1 MKYRISEHCRYRLR
15 KPKRIRKTITAD
27 ERKDRKQSLTVNVLI
42 MAKSKNKKNRV
53 TAGDLFGKLG
63 RTGNSKS
70 AHGQD
75 DEFIEEPLDE
85 LDEDAIDVTS
95 DEGDSDSDLDINALL
110 KKYMPDYQ
118 DDEPAADE
126 GGSVLSKFRKK
137 EDRQEDLT
145 EDEKLIDALD
155 DAFGAEELFAEEF
168 SDDAAD
174 GQVDS
179 DEELDFSGLMSS
191 LKKTA
196 SSESGEE
203 TISEY
208 DLAEEDSFNEA
219 EEEPE
224 FTEEFVGEEF
234 SADEFAEEE
243 SLETDPAADDFEEPD
258 GEEDLTADA
267 PDLPED
273 FVAEKPKKKG
283 LFGSLFG
290 SRGERKESSRK
301 KASVDDF
308 ADELEEQEREMG
320 GTDSVEDDLAV
331 PDPDT
336 LDAVA
341 EERAA
346 AELVQE
352 KLDDLLT
359 EEPVEGFVPAEAVA
373 EFDSAD
379 EEIPDGVEDTPETD
393 GEYAADGEESANEAE
408 EEIDPTDINL
418 MVAFGM
424 DKKSDKAKQFGDRL
438 EEKQNTKAKKLQLDR
453 PEYVDKTQTPQIRAE
468 YKAKQTSLW
477 VRLVL
482 CGILSAILLIFE
494 NIEPLTKLFTGTGKQ
509 FAGVMDPAVYPV
521 VYIMISLQIMLLACF
536 CAYDQILSGI
546 KSLFRGSPKPETM
559 TALMTLL
566 GIVYSILMARLI
578 EIPEEPVMFNFIVA
592 LSAFLTLIYA
602 IYNNRREMLN
612 FRIVANKRPKH
623 IVRRLQDEESECE
636 SKAFADNDDVCDVM
650 KIEKTDFIDGFFGRL
665 SKPDPSTGRFM
676 VFAMSAS
683 VAIAVLFGVFT
694 SFYDVTPAQVCMASF
709 GSMMILTPLSVYITF
724 SYPFFRANLAA
735 KEYDSAIIGEASLD
749 EYSNASIISF
759 DDKNVFPSYSVKV
772 QNIKIFNNA
781 RIDRMLYYASS
792 VFAYAGGP
800 LQDVFEIA
808 TKDMGNS
815 DNVKIFGAESGFL
828 AAEVD
833 GVNIIFG
840 SHKAL
845 SSRGMEFPDNA
856 TEDDIDLSDELE
868 IMYMFREDKLVLKFY
883 VKYVMD
889 ADIDLILK
897 QFSGSGLYVCVR
909 TFDPNIDERMIAKKL
924 NMKRMPLKIVR
935 YASTEEVSTY
945 EEKVDSGLVT
955 CGSPKSLLQ
964 VISYCG
970 KVLHTKKT
978 NIALSVL
985 SVMIGTA
992 ILVLLLLSQSMG
1004 TLNSLF
1010 VAIYQLIWLIPM
1022 TISSR
1027 MFIR

>member
-1 MKYRISEHCRYRLR
+1 MKYRIAEHCRYRLR
-15 KPKRIRKTITAD
+15 KPKHLRKTNSAD

-63 RTGNSKS
+63 KTGKSKS
-70 AHGQD
+70 ASVQD
-75 DEFIEEPLDE
+75 EEFIEEPLDDAAD
-85 LDEDAIDVTS
+85 LTDEDAIDVTA

-118 DDEPAADE
+118 DEEPEADE
-126 GGSVLSKFRKK
+126 GGVLSRFRKK
-137 EDRQEDLT
+137 DNDRKSDELT
-145 EDEKLIDALD
+145 EEEKLIDALD
-155 DAFGAEELFAEEF
+155 DAFGAEDLFAEG
-168 SDDAAD
+168 AAEEE
-174 GQVDS
+174 S
-179 DEELDFSGLMSS
+179 DEDLDFSGLMSS
-191 LKKTA
+191 LKKNA
-196 SSESGEE
+196 SPEPGED

-208 DLAEEDSFNEA
+208 DLADDAADVFEDDAPVED
-219 EEEPE
+219 PE
-224 FTEEFVGEEF
+224 FSFDDFDDDSGDIPEENFE
-234 SADEFAEEE
+234 EEE
-243 SLETDPAADDFEEPD
+243 SDSADDFSQLSDDEEAD
-258 GEEDLTADA
+258 DLTADA
-267 PDLPED
+267 PELPED
-273 FVAEKPKKKG
+273 FIAEKPKKKG
-283 LFGSLFG
+283 LFAGLFG
-290 SRGERKESSRK
+290 GRKNAADVK
-301 KASVDDF
+301 SVDAF
-308 ADELEEQEREMG
+308 ADELEEQERELG
-320 GTDSVEDDLAV
+320 ADTVREEELAV
-331 PDPDT
+331 PDPDM
-336 LDAVA
+336 LDAA
-341 EERAA
+341 GEIAA
-346 AELVQE
+346 AELVQD
-352 KLDDLLT
+352 KLEDLMSEEAGEAYAEVLSGDEEEAFAESAEEAAEAAEETDDI
-359 EEPVEGFVPAEAVA
+359 PAE
-373 EFDSAD
+373 EAD
-379 EEIPDGVEDTPETD
+379 TQ
-393 GEYAADGEESANEAE
+393 AE
-408 EEIDPTDINL
+408 EFDPTDINL

-424 DKKSDKAKQFGDRL
+424 DKKSDKAKQYGDRL

-477 VRLVL
+477 VRLLL
-482 CGILSAILLIFE
+482 CGILSGILLIFE
-494 NIEPLTKLFTGTGKQ
+494 NIEPITKLFTGTGKQ
-509 FAGVMDPAVYPV
+509 FAGVLDPAVYPV

-536 CAYDQILSGI
+536 CAYDQILAGI
-546 KSLFRGSPKPETM
+546 KSLFRGNPKPETM

-578 EIPEEPVMFNFIVA
+578 EIPEEPVMFNFIIA

-623 IVRRLQDEESECE
+623 IVRRLLDEESECE

-683 VAIAVLFGVFT
+683 VAIAVLFGIFT
-694 SFYDVTPAQVCMASF
+694 GLTDATPAEVCMAAF
-709 GSMMILTPLSVYITF
+709 GSMMILAPLSVYITF

-781 RIDRMLYYASS
+781 RIDRMLYYVSS
-792 VFAYAGGP
+792 VFAYSGGP

-833 GVNIIFG
+833 GVNIILG
-840 SHKAL
+840 SHEAL
-845 SSRGMEFPDNA
+845 SSRGMEFPENA

-883 VKYVMD
+883 IKYVMD

-935 YASTEEVSTY
+935 YASTEEVTTY

-964 VISYCG
+964 VISFCG

-985 SVMIGTA
+985 SVMIGAA
-992 ILVLLLLSQSMG
+992 ILVLLLLSKSMG
-1004 TLNSLF
+1004 SLNSLF

>member
-1 MKYRISEHCRYRLR
+1 MKYRIAEHCRYRLR
-15 KPKRIRKTITAD
+15 KPKHLRKTNSAD

-63 RTGNSKS
+63 KTGKTKS
-70 AHGQD
+70 ASVQD
-75 DEFIEEPLDE
+75 EEFIEEPLDDAAD
-85 LDEDAIDVTS
+85 LTDEDAIDVTA

-118 DDEPAADE
+118 DEEPEADE
-126 GGSVLSKFRKK
+126 GGVLSRFRKK
-137 EDRQEDLT
+137 DNDRKSDELT
-145 EDEKLIDALD
+145 EEEKLIDALD
-155 DAFGAEELFAEEF
+155 DAFGAEDLFAEG
-168 SDDAAD
+168 AAEEE
-174 GQVDS
+174 S
-179 DEELDFSGLMSS
+179 DEDLDFSGLMSS
-191 LKKTA
+191 LKKNA
-196 SSESGEE
+196 SPEPGED

-208 DLAEEDSFNEA
+208 DLADDAADVFEDDAPVEDSEFSFDDFDDDSGDIPEENF
-219 EEEPE
+219 EEEK
-224 FTEEFVGEEF
+224 
-234 SADEFAEEE
+234 SD
-243 SLETDPAADDFEEPD
+243 SADDFSQLSDDEEAD
-258 GEEDLTADA
+258 DLTADA
-267 PDLPED
+267 PELPED
-273 FVAEKPKKKG
+273 FIAEKPKKKG
-283 LFGSLFG
+283 LFAGLFG
-290 SRGERKESSRK
+290 GRKNAADVK
-301 KASVDDF
+301 PVDAF
-308 ADELEEQEREMG
+308 ADELEEQEREL
-320 GTDSVEDDLAV
+320 GTDTVQEEELAV
-331 PDPDT
+331 PDPDM
-336 LDAVA
+336 LDAA
-341 EERAA
+341 GEIAS
-346 AELVQE
+346 AELVQD
-352 KLDDLLT
+352 KLEDLMS
-359 EEPVEGFVPAEAVA
+359 EEAGEAYAEVLSGDEEDAFAESAEEAAEAA
-373 EFDSAD
+373 E
-379 EEIPDGVEDTPETD
+379 ETD
-393 GEYAADGEESANEAE
+393 DITAE
-408 EEIDPTDINL
+408 EADAQAEEFDPTDINL

-424 DKKSDKAKQFGDRL
+424 DKKSDKAKQYGDRL

-477 VRLVL
+477 VRLLL
-482 CGILSAILLIFE
+482 CGILSGILLIFE
-494 NIEPLTKLFTGTGKQ
+494 NIEPITKLFTGTGKQ
-509 FAGVMDPAVYPV
+509 FAGVLDPAVYPV

-536 CAYDQILSGI
+536 CAYDQILAGI
-546 KSLFRGSPKPETM
+546 KSLFRGNPKPETM

-623 IVRRLQDEESECE
+623 IVRRLLDEESECE

-683 VAIAVLFGVFT
+683 VAIAVLFGIFT
-694 SFYDVTPAQVCMASF
+694 GLTDATPAEVCMAAF
-709 GSMMILTPLSVYITF
+709 GSMMILAPLSVYITF

-781 RIDRMLYYASS
+781 RIDRMLYYVSS
-792 VFAYAGGP
+792 VFAYSGGP

-833 GVNIIFG
+833 GVNIILG
-840 SHKAL
+840 SHEAL
-845 SSRGMEFPDNA
+845 SSRGMEFPESA

-883 VKYVMD
+883 IKYVMD

-935 YASTEEVSTY
+935 YASTEEVTTY

-964 VISYCG
+964 VISFCG

-985 SVMIGTA
+985 SVMIGAA
-992 ILVLLLLSQSMG
+992 ILVLLLLSKSMG
-1004 TLNSLF
+1004 SLNSLF

>member
-1 MKYRISEHCRYRLR
+1 MKYRIAEHCRYRLR
-15 KPKRIRKTITAD
+15 KPKHLRKTNSAD

-63 RTGNSKS
+63 KTGKSKS
-70 AHGQD
+70 ASVQD
-75 DEFIEEPLDE
+75 EEFIEEPLDDAAD
-85 LDEDAIDVTS
+85 LTDEDAIDVTA

-118 DDEPAADE
+118 DEEPEADE
-126 GGSVLSKFRKK
+126 GGVLSRFRKK
-137 EDRQEDLT
+137 DNERKSDELT
-145 EDEKLIDALD
+145 EEEKLIDALD
-155 DAFGAEELFAEEF
+155 DAFGAEDLFAEG
-168 SDDAAD
+168 AAEEE
-174 GQVDS
+174 S
-179 DEELDFSGLMSS
+179 DEDLDFSGLMSS
-191 LKKTA
+191 LKKNA
-196 SSESGEE
+196 SPEPGED

-208 DLAEEDSFNEA
+208 DLADDAADVFEDDAPVED
-219 EEEPE
+219 PE
-224 FTEEFVGEEF
+224 FSFDDFDDDSGDIPEENFE
-234 SADEFAEEE
+234 EEE
-243 SLETDPAADDFEEPD
+243 SDSADDFSQLSDDEEAD
-258 GEEDLTADA
+258 DLTADA
-267 PDLPED
+267 PELPED
-273 FVAEKPKKKG
+273 FIAEKPKKKG
-283 LFGSLFG
+283 LFAGLFG
-290 SRGERKESSRK
+290 GRKNAADVK
-301 KASVDDF
+301 SVDAF
-308 ADELEEQEREMG
+308 ADELEEQERELG
-320 GTDSVEDDLAV
+320 ADTVQEEELAV
-331 PDPDT
+331 PDPDM
-336 LDAVA
+336 LDAA
-341 EERAA
+341 GEIAA
-346 AELVQE
+346 AELVQD
-352 KLDDLLT
+352 KLEDLMSEEAGEAYAEVLSGDEEDAFAESEEEVTEAAEETDDI
-359 EEPVEGFVPAEAVA
+359 PAE
-373 EFDSAD
+373 EAD
-379 EEIPDGVEDTPETD
+379 
-393 GEYAADGEESANEAE
+393 AQAE
-408 EEIDPTDINL
+408 EFDPTDINL

-477 VRLVL
+477 VRLLL
-482 CGILSAILLIFE
+482 CGILSGILLIFE
-494 NIEPLTKLFTGTGKQ
+494 NIEPITKLFTGTGKQ
-509 FAGVMDPAVYPV
+509 FAGVLDPAVYPV

-536 CAYDQILSGI
+536 CAYDQILAGI
-546 KSLFRGSPKPETM
+546 KSLFRGNPKPETM

-623 IVRRLQDEESECE
+623 IVRRLLDEESECE
-636 SKAFADNDDVCDVM
+636 SKAFAENDDVCDVM

-683 VAIAVLFGVFT
+683 VAIAVLFGIFT
-694 SFYDVTPAQVCMASF
+694 GLTDATPAEVCMAAF
-709 GSMMILTPLSVYITF
+709 GSMMILAPLSVYITF

-781 RIDRMLYYASS
+781 RIDRMLYYVSS
-792 VFAYAGGP
+792 VFAYSGGP

-833 GVNIIFG
+833 GVNIILG
-840 SHKAL
+840 SHEAL
-845 SSRGMEFPDNA
+845 SSRGMEFPENA

-883 VKYVMD
+883 MKYVMD

-935 YASTEEVSTY
+935 YASTEEVTTY

-964 VISYCG
+964 VISFCG

-985 SVMIGTA
+985 SVMIGAA
-992 ILVLLLLSQSMG
+992 ILVLLLLSKSMG
-1004 TLNSLF
+1004 SLNSLF

>member
-1 MKYRISEHCRYRLR
+1 MKYRIAEHCRYRLR
-15 KPKRIRKTITAD
+15 KPKHLRKTNSAD

-63 RTGNSKS
+63 KTGKSKS
-70 AHGQD
+70 ASVQD
-75 DEFIEEPLDE
+75 EEFIEEPLDDAAD
-85 LDEDAIDVTS
+85 LTDEDAIDVTA

-118 DDEPAADE
+118 DEEPEADE
-126 GGSVLSKFRKK
+126 GGVLSRFRKK
-137 EDRQEDLT
+137 DNDRKSDELT
-145 EDEKLIDALD
+145 EEEKLIDALD
-155 DAFGAEELFAEEF
+155 DAFGAEDLFAEG
-168 SDDAAD
+168 AAEEE
-174 GQVDS
+174 S
-179 DEELDFSGLMSS
+179 DEDLNFSGLMSS
-191 LKKTA
+191 LKKNA
-196 SSESGEE
+196 SPEPGED

-208 DLAEEDSFNEA
+208 DLADDAADVFEDDAPVED
-219 EEEPE
+219 PE
-224 FTEEFVGEEF
+224 FSFDDFDDDSGDIPEENFE
-234 SADEFAEEE
+234 EEE
-243 SLETDPAADDFEEPD
+243 SDSADDFSQLSDDEEAD
-258 GEEDLTADA
+258 DLTADA
-267 PDLPED
+267 PELPED
-273 FVAEKPKKKG
+273 FIAEKPKKKG
-283 LFGSLFG
+283 LFAGLFG
-290 SRGERKESSRK
+290 GRKNAADVK
-301 KASVDDF
+301 SVDAF
-308 ADELEEQEREMG
+308 ADELEEQEREL
-320 GTDSVEDDLAV
+320 GTDTVQEEELAV
-331 PDPDT
+331 PDPDM
-336 LDAVA
+336 LDAA
-341 EERAA
+341 GEIAA
-346 AELVQE
+346 AELVQD
-352 KLDDLLT
+352 KLEDLMSEEAGEAYAEALTGDEEDAFAESEEEAAEAAEETDD
-359 EEPVEGFVPAEAVA
+359 VPA
-373 EFDSAD
+373 D
-379 EEIPDGVEDTPETD
+379 ETD
-393 GEYAADGEESANEAE
+393 AQAE
-408 EEIDPTDINL
+408 EFDPTDINL

-424 DKKSDKAKQFGDRL
+424 DKKSDKAKQYGDRL

-477 VRLVL
+477 VRLLL
-482 CGILSAILLIFE
+482 CGILSGILLIFE
-494 NIEPLTKLFTGTGKQ
+494 NIEPITKLFTGTGKQ
-509 FAGVMDPAVYPV
+509 FAGVLDPAVYPV

-536 CAYDQILSGI
+536 CAYDQILAGI
-546 KSLFRGSPKPETM
+546 KSLFRGNPKPETM

-623 IVRRLQDEESECE
+623 IVRRLLDEESECE
-636 SKAFADNDDVCDVM
+636 SKAFAENDDVCDVM

-683 VAIAVLFGVFT
+683 VAIAVLFGIFT
-694 SFYDVTPAQVCMASF
+694 GLTDATPAEVCMAAF

-781 RIDRMLYYASS
+781 RIDRMLYYVSS
-792 VFAYAGGP
+792 VFAYSGGP

-833 GVNIIFG
+833 GVNIILG
-840 SHKAL
+840 SHEAL
-845 SSRGMEFPDNA
+845 SSRGMEFPENA

-883 VKYVMD
+883 IKYVMD

-935 YASTEEVSTY
+935 YASTEEVTTY

-964 VISYCG
+964 VISFCG

-985 SVMIGTA
+985 SVMIGAA
-992 ILVLLLLSQSMG
+992 ILVLLLLSKSMG
-1004 TLNSLF
+1004 SLNSLF